1 MTPKGS
7 VLITGCSD
15 GGAGSAMVTAFQSQ
29 GYRVF
34 ATSRNLKTMSKVEN
48 LPNVKLLQ
56 LDVTKLAD
64 IQAATD
70 AVKEETGG
78 TLTFLINCAARNHFM
93 PLLDEDIEA
102 AKALH
107 DTNVWGP
114 LAVTQ
119 SFAPLLIKAKGT
131 VVFITSL
138 SGYLNVPYQAT
149 LAGLILFQGTFA
161 ASKRSEEIMAETLRL
176 ELAPFHVNVLSVVT
190 GALKTKGQS
199 HFDDW
204 KLPEGSLYMPV
215 ESTIRDRARGQE
227 GAPRMEATDYAN
239 RVVSEIIKGTTGKF
253 WYGASAGAVKFG
265 ATWLPTSLMD
275 SGVKIKTG
283 LDVLAEQNK

>member
-1 MTPKGS
+1 MASKGS

-15 GGAGSAMVTAFQSQ
+15 GGAGSAMVVAFQTQ

-34 ATSRNLKTMSKVEN
+34 ATSRSLKTMSAVEN

-56 LDVTKLAD
+56 LDITKAAD
-64 IQAATD
+64 IKAAAD
-70 AVKEETGG
+70 VVSEETGG
-78 TLTFLINCAARNHFM
+78 TLTFLVNCAARNYFM

-102 AKALH
+102 GKALYE
-107 DTNVWGP
+107 TNVWGP

-119 SFAPLLIKAKGT
+119 SFALLLINAKGT

-138 SGYLNVPYQAT
+138 SGYLNVPYQ
-149 LAGLILFQGTFA
+149 GTFA
-161 ASKRSEEIMAETLRL
+161 ASKKSEEIMAETLRL
-176 ELAPFHVNVLSVVT
+176 ELAPFHVKVLSVVT

-204 KLPEGSLYMPV
+204 KLPEGSLYTPV
-215 ESTIRDRARGQE
+215 ESTIKDRARGQE
-227 GAPRMEATDYAN
+227 GAPRMEAADYAK
-239 RVVSEIIKGTTGKF
+239 RVVSEIINGRTGKF
-253 WYGASAGAVKFG
+253 WYGASAGMVKFG
-265 ATWLPTSLMD
+265 TTWLPTSFMD
-275 SGVKIKTG
+275 SGVQIKTG

>member
-1 MTPKGS
+1 MSKGS

-15 GGAGSAMVTAFQSQ
+15 GGAGSALVMAFQSE

-34 ATSRNLKTMSKVEN
+34 ASSRNLKTMSKIED

-56 LDVTKLAD
+56 LDVTKTED
-64 IQAATD
+64 IRTATE
-70 AVKEETGG
+70 VVREETNG
-78 TLTFLINCAARNHFM
+78 TLTFLINCAARNYFM
-93 PLLDEDIEA
+93 PLLDQDIEA
-102 AKALH
+102 GKALY

-119 SFAPLLIKAKGT
+119 AFAPLLIKAKGT

-138 SGYLNVPYQAT
+138 SGYLNVPYQ
-149 LAGLILFQGTFA
+149 GTFA

-176 ELAPFHVNVLSVVT
+176 ELAPFHVKVLSVVT
-190 GALKTKGQS
+190 GAIKTMGQT

-204 KLPEGSLYMPV
+204 KLPEGSLYTPV

-227 GAPRMEATDYAN
+227 GAPRMETADYAK
-239 RVVSEIIKGTTGKF
+239 RVVSEIIKGKSGKF
-253 WYGASAGAVKFG
+253 WYGASAGVVKFG
-265 ATWLPTSLMD
+265 ATWLPTSWMD
-275 SGVKIKTG
+275 SGVQIKTG
-283 LDVLAEQNK
+283 LDVLVEQNK